1 MIVTFEEDDRQVT
14 AHLARLTPQ
23 LRSGLREAITRLTDQ
38 LLERVRAAE
47 PYRTGKLRQETQ
59 AFVDVKDD
67 EVRGRVRILG
77 TGGRGHNVA
86 AAALEYG
93 AHRVVNVRAHQEH
106 LSHVF
111 DRATDSQF
119 VAVRAYQ
126 RRANIQA
133 KRFLRDPA
141 QAMRPQ
147 VRAEL
152 ERVISEAVNR

>member
-1 MIVTFEEDDRQVT
+1 MKLIFEENDRAVV
-14 AHLARLTPQ
+14 AHLERIPGQ
-23 LRSGLREAITRLTDQ
+23 LRTALRASITQLTDQ
-38 LLERVRAAE
+38 LLQRVRAAE

-59 AFVDVKDD
+59 AFVDVRDD
-67 EVRGRVRILG
+67 SVRGRVRILG
-77 TGGRGHNVA
+77 AGGKGHNVA

-93 AHRVVNVRAHQEH
+93 AHRLVQVRAHQEH

-141 QAMRPQ
+141 AAMRPQ
-147 VRAEL
+147 IQAEL
-152 ERVISEAVNR
+152 QRVVAEQVR

>member
-1 MIVTFEEDDRQVT
+1 MLGVTFQIDDRQVA
-14 AHLARLTPQ
+14 AHLDRIPGK
-23 LRSGLREAITRLTDQ
+23 LRTGLKESITRLTDQ
-38 LLERVRAAE
+38 LLARVKAAE

-59 AFVDVKDD
+59 AFVDEHEDKIT
-67 EVRGRVRILG
+67 GKVRILG
-77 TGGRGHNVA
+77 AGREHNVA

-93 AHRVVNVRAHQEH
+93 AHRIVNVRAHREH

-111 DRATDSQF
+111 DRATDSKF
-119 VAVRAYQ
+119 VAVKAYS

-147 VRAEL
+147 IQAEL
-152 ERVISEAVNR
+152 QRVISEALK